1 MKISKKDFEAKIVLF
16 TTALAVEL
24 EKNPDKVYD
33 VEYKAEKKKR
43 SLDANAYCWVLLG
56 KLSEALQCPKEDI
69 YKEKIRNVAS
79 VYDVVCVQDVAV
91 KKLCEAWSKHG
102 LGWVTDTMPSKIKGC
117 TNVLLYYGSSTFDS
131 KQMAAFIDDIVED
144 CKGLGIETRSP
155 AEIKGMLQQWGENN
169 V

>member
-56 KLSEALQCPKEDI
+56 KLGEALQCPKEDI
-69 YKEKIRNVAS
+69 YREKIRNVAN

-102 LGWVTDTMPSKIKGC
+102 LGWVTDTIPSKIKGC

-155 AEIKGMLQQWGENN
+155 AEIKGMLQQWSENN